1 MNDNKKLPSGWGED
15 DDEDFGF
22 DSVDDN
28 NGDTPWGNSTK
39 AKPSKNTN
47 EVFDTDKAESSKQAL
62 DSASKNI
69 ESSDIPAESLKPKA
83 VNNPAPVPVY
93 SNNTA
98 SKSKAVPILIA
109 VIAIL
114 VIALISVGILFL
126 TKNKSDNSETPESST
141 SEQNTTE
148 SQTEKST
155 EISTTEKTTEEKTSE
170 ETKMEAEPTSAS
182 NSDSNNKNISAEINN
197 YPLYLERLEIICNN
211 LGSTNYSY
219 DSGLS
224 IGYSYNDVKVGYT
237 LIDLNDDTLCELITT
252 QKSVLDNS
260 SFVVE
265 IYTISNNKLIMLCQ
279 AQERLWYSFCEN
291 NIIRSSSAMGQG
303 GGNSYYKYENGDKLT
318 LIETVSFDYS
328 SGNKTYHHNNSII
341 TENEADSICS
351 KYIGKELKTEFLEA
365 IEKPENEPTSSIPFE
380 TYAFLGVVS
389 TESDSLNLRDK
400 PSTDSNVISYLPKG
414 MKGSIYYVDGYPD
427 WYKIYTVD
435 GQEGYVSAQYIKEY
449 IEPITSGVNTPWGT
463 FSYSNYDEDRYNPN
477 IYSNVTI
484 CEPQTIGVYVNCD
497 ISTFNSTQSK
507 YRIDNVYFWT
517 LKTASNINKPHDYE
531 MSFTFTGTVTADSI
545 TGFYPE
551 LYLRNETTGFEE
563 QIKYSNYR
571 FNLYNGET
579 FCIDLY
585 SDVVYKNICDNTTY
599 TLIIK

>member
-1 MNDNKKLPSGWGED
+1 MNDNKKLPFGWGED
-15 DDEDFGF
+15 EDEDLEFDIQDDEAY
-22 DSVDDN
+22 
-28 NGDTPWGNSTK
+28 DTPWGNSAK
-39 AKPSKNTN
+39 AKQEENKNTPPETTETEN
-47 EVFDTDKAESSKQAL
+47 QK
-62 DSASKNI
+62 
-69 ESSDIPAESLKPKA
+69 ESSDNLSAVSVATDTINEPLKPQSFH
-83 VNNPAPVPVY
+83 NQSSTPVHIP
-93 SNNTA
+93 TKA

-109 VIAIL
+109 IIAIL
-114 VIALISVGILFL
+114 VIALGIVGILLL
-126 TKNKSDNSETPESST
+126 TKNKSENSETPESST

-155 EISTTEKTTEEKTSE
+155 EISTTEKSTEEKASE
-170 ETKMEAEPTSAS
+170 ETKTEATSES
-182 NSDSNNKNISAEINN
+182 NSDSNIQNVSAEINN
-197 YPLYLERLEIICNN
+197 YPLYLERLELISNN
-211 LGSTNYSY
+211 LGRNNYSY

-237 LIDLNDDTLCELITT
+237 LIDLNGDSLYELMIT
-252 QKSVLDNS
+252 KRNVLDNS
-260 SFVVE
+260 SSVVE

-279 AQERLWYSFCEN
+279 SQERLWYSFCEN
-291 NIIRSSSAMGQG
+291 NIIHSSSVIGQG

-328 SGNKTYHHNNSII
+328 SGNKTYHHNSIII

-351 KYIGKELKTEFLEA
+351 KYIETELKTELLEA
-365 IEKPENEPTSSIPFE
+365 IEKSENEPTSSIPFE

-389 TESDSLNLRDK
+389 TESDALNLRDK
-400 PSTDSNVISYLPKG
+400 PSIDSNVISLLPKG
-414 MKGSIYYVDGYPD
+414 MKGSIYYVEGYPD

-531 MSFTFTGTVTADSI
+531 MSFTITGTVTTDSI

-563 QIKYSNYR
+563 QIRYSNYR

-585 SDVVYKNICDNTTY
+585 SDGTYKNICDNTTY